1 MRKTTVFDMDG
12 TILDTLSDLATAV
25 NYALSVCGYP
35 ARTQSEIKKAL
46 GNGVEALI
54 RETAPQDI
62 SESERRKCLEMFKA
76 YYSEHMYVKTAPY
89 PGIIKLCSDLKKAG
103 YRLAVVSNKFDSAVS
118 KLCDIYF
125 KGLFDVAIGED
136 PSVRKKPA
144 PDGVLKAL
152 AELGASKE
160 DAVYIGD
167 SEVDYNTALNSG
179 LPCICVTWGF
189 RERAELEKLGATIF
203 ADTPAEILDLI
214 KKI

>member
-1 MRKTTVFDMDG
+1 MRKTIVFDMDG
-12 TILDTLSDLATAV
+12 TILDTLSDLAASV

-54 RETAPQDI
+54 RETAPQEI
-62 SESERRKCLEMFKA
+62 SAQERQKCLGIFKD

-103 YRLAVVSNKFDSAVS
+103 CRLAVVSNKFDSAVS

-125 KGLFDVAIGED
+125 KDIFDVSIGES

-144 PDGVLKAL
+144 PDSVLKAL
-152 AELGASKE
+152 AELGSRKE
-160 DAVYIGD
+160 DAVYVGD

-189 RERAELEKLGATIF
+189 RERAELEKLGAAIF
-203 ADTPAEILDLI
+203 ADTPADILDLI

>member
-12 TILDTLSDLATAV
+12 TILDTLSDLAASV

-125 KGLFDVAIGED
+125 KGLFDVAIGEG

-189 RERAELEKLGATIF
+189 RERAELEKLGATNF